1 MMIQDIHVLTRTKDV
16 LALILLLPLLQQQTE
31 RETAPVGDMTKI
43 KKRAQQQSPEPMA
56 LSKTNNTTKNK
67 DKEKIFHN
75 LLNLPSR
82 VKSNKFPSD
91 SPPGSALPA
100 APRASDP
107 TVTRTHRESY
117 TEPPTNGGRHHSRD
131 PRPAPAYAPARPTR
145 PSPAWLA

>member
-67 DKEKIFHN
+67 DKEKIFHS

-91 SPPGSALPA
+91 STQARLYPQPPGQAI
-100 APRASDP
+100 
-107 TVTRTHRESY
+107 
-117 TEPPTNGGRHHSRD
+117 PP
-131 PRPAPAYAPARPTR
+131 
-145 PSPAWLA
+145 